1 MSSLKTFKE
10 TTKTFSHVNFLVV
23 YLSEA
28 HPTDGWIIPLE
39 DQPEISSHQNA
50 TERLVAANELR
61 ERMASDVGL
70 HSKIL
75 CDTMDNRMSKLFA
88 AHPERLVV
96 LKGDRV
102 IFIGGKGPF
111 DYSID
116 ELESFLQKQE

>member
-1 MSSLKTFKE
+1 
-10 TTKTFSHVNFLVV
+10 
-23 YLSEA
+23 
-28 HPTDGWIIPLE
+28 
-39 DQPEISSHQNA
+39 
-50 TERLVAANELR
+50 
-61 ERMASDVGL
+61 MASDVGL